1 MRILDVYLGNI
12 STSCGTSAVQQYV
25 QLAHSAGAKGGGY
38 LMGGRA
44 GGADSSNTA
53 VRAPREAQPPCTLR
67 GYIGSVAR
75 IRTVWALQVAA
86 RWARQEKIGKGAFG
100 NVWRVVRVSGGEGP
114 TEARDQRWN
123 SEAI

>member
-1 MRILDVYLGNI
+1 M
-12 STSCGTSAVQQYV
+12 
-25 QLAHSAGAKGGGY
+25 
-38 LMGGRA
+38 
-44 GGADSSNTA
+44 
-53 VRAPREAQPPCTLR
+53 REAQTARTQRCVHLERRSHPAPS
-67 GYIGSVAR
+67 GAIGSVAR